1 MTVGQQ
7 EPQVRWRIMALVS
20 VCFLLTSTGYLSWV
34 YHLVELVSGSSADTL
49 SMVGGYV
56 LQAVGIT
63 VYMRAGHTQS
73 GWRLRHMTLLAL
85 LLYVLCL
92 APATLASNLETTLA
106 FGFLSNLLCGLIAG
120 HYLHVLAIGL
130 APGHRAS
137 AFGTGYAIA
146 TLLGWLLS
154 LVQGGMLVR
163 GVPSLLVCA
172 TLAAVAAPLLAHGA
186 STPEQADGAPEK
198 RDLPRET
205 ILLAC
210 STVVLAS
217 VVKNLGYSFPTE
229 DLSTGVNLELSRL
242 FYGIGLVAAGVVG
255 DKNRRYGE
263 LCCAAAL
270 VMPFLLLAL
279 QGASAPGTVLWAVD
293 YLLYGFFSVFRVTL
307 LADLAAEAGKPW
319 MAGAGLML
327 GRVGDAAGTALCTAL
342 TASPL
347 VLVTTTALLF
357 AGTIALFFLLDQQV
371 FAVMPVRELS
381 ERERFDRFAAHH
393 DLSPREREVLRLMLA
408 ERSNAEIAS
417 ELFVSE
423 ATVKFHVR
431 NVLKKTGCRTR
442 VEVMASYAQGV

>member
-1 MTVGQQ
+1 
-7 EPQVRWRIMALVS
+7 
-20 VCFLLTSTGYLSWV
+20 
-34 YHLVELVSGSSADTL
+34 
-49 SMVGGYV
+49 
-56 LQAVGIT
+56 
-63 VYMRAGHTQS
+63 
-73 GWRLRHMTLLAL
+73 
-85 LLYVLCL
+85 
-92 APATLASNLETTLA
+92 
-106 FGFLSNLLCGLIAG
+106 
-120 HYLHVLAIGL
+120 
-130 APGHRAS
+130 
-137 AFGTGYAIA
+137 
-146 TLLGWLLS
+146 
-154 LVQGGMLVR
+154 
-163 GVPSLLVCA
+163 VPSLLVCA

-307 LADLAAEAGKPW
+307 LADLAAEAGRPW

-342 TASPL
+342 TWDGAFSIFAMLCSMLSIVSFWIGEPKVSRIMAFPIASCML
-347 VLVTTTALLF
+347 IYGVSNGSVAAVINEVLVMLSSVVGILKHDRKNQTA
-357 AGTIALFFLLDQQV
+357 A
-371 FAVMPVRELS
+371 P
-381 ERERFDRFAAHH
+381 
-393 DLSPREREVLRLMLA
+393 
-408 ERSNAEIAS
+408 
-417 ELFVSE
+417 
-423 ATVKFHVR
+423 
-431 NVLKKTGCRTR
+431 
-442 VEVMASYAQGV
+442 